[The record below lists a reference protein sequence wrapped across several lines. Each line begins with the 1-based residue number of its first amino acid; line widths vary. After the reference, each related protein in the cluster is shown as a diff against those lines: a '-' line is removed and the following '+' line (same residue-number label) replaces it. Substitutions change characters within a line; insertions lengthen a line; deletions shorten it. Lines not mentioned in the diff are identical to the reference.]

1 MIDIAI
7 YNSDQHTQT
16 RHAGLVAVVSTP
28 NGWRTVEP
36 PDLPASAGRI
46 ECVPSAS
53 GYTITVDCPHARFAR
68 TLEPLPRGMRIRL
81 AGRALLQV
89 GDSFLE
95 LIDPNNALANE
106 PPLEGL
112 SSDEFGKRRDPQTN
126 GPAPATIARW
136 FEALATLHRWPAN
149 CREFYENAARFVVDP
164 VGLDGAMILR
174 RNDASDWNIVAS
186 HLPYP
191 ELAVTYIRELVDQ
204 AARERRTLF
213 QSLNDQGH
221 AMVLSPLTGETGDV
235 VGMVYGYR
243 STHSTNG
250 RRGVRY
256 LEAHLV
262 ELLAQSV
269 SCGLSRLDADA
280 NAARQRVTLEQRF
293 SPTVAAEIELD
304 TLKLEATE
312 REVTVL
318 FADLRGF
325 STICTQLSASDT
337 YQMLGDVLDTL
348 TNIVLENGGTLIDY
362 YGDGLAAM
370 WNAPLDQ
377 PRHVALACET
387 ALAMQEALDSLSS
400 RWEHLL
406 AAPLAL
412 GVGIH
417 TGPAQVGNIGSHR
430 QHKYGPRGTTVNLAS
445 RLEQATKR
453 VEAPIVVTREVVS
466 QLAGDAIVYRLC
478 QAQLAGL
485 AQPIDLFALLP
496 PSTTAVTL
504 AAIPQYEAALAAF
517 EDGNLEAAKE
527 VLEAI
532 ETTAELPM
540 QFLLSEIR
548 REHHRRLGRR
558 VGDERTNGDSQ
569 VISLSAK

>member
-28 NGWRTVEP
+28 EGWRTVEP

-46 ECVPSAS
+46 ECIPSAS
-53 GYTITVDCPHARFAR
+53 GYTLTIDYPHARFAR

-81 AGRALLQV
+81 AGRAILQV

-95 LIDPNNALANE
+95 FIDPRSALAKE

-112 SSDEFGKRRDPQTN
+112 SSDEFGKRRDTQTN
-126 GPAPATIARW
+126 GPAPATVARW
-136 FEALATLHRWPAN
+136 FEALGTLHRWPAN
-149 CREFYENAARFVVDP
+149 CREFYNSAARFVVDP
-164 VGLDGAMILR
+164 VGLDGAMVLR
-174 RNDASDWNIVAS
+174 RSDSGDWNIVAS

-191 ELAVTYIRELVDQ
+191 ELGVAYLRELVDQ
-204 AARERRTLF
+204 AASERRTLF

-221 AMVLSPLTGETGDV
+221 AVVLSPLTTASGDV

-280 NAARQRVTLEQRF
+280 DAARQRVTLEQRF

-304 TLKLEATE
+304 THKLEASE
-312 REVTVL
+312 REVTVM

-325 STICTQLSASDT
+325 SAICTQLSASDT

-348 TNIVLENGGTLIDY
+348 TNIVLAHGGTLIDY

-377 PRHVALACET
+377 PRHVPLACQT
-387 ALAMQEALDSLSS
+387 ALAMQEALASLSD
-400 RWEHLL
+400 RWEPLL

-417 TGPAQVGNIGSHR
+417 TGPAQVGNIGSSR

-453 VEAPIVVTREVVS
+453 VEAPIVVTREVAS
-466 QLAGDAIVYRLC
+466 QLGGDAIVYRLC
-478 QAQLAGL
+478 QAQLAGIE
-485 AQPIDLFALLP
+485 QPIDLFAQLP
-496 PSTTAVTL
+496 SNTNAVTL

-517 EDGNLEAAKE
+517 EEGNLDAAKGL
-527 VLEAI
+527 LEAI
-532 ETTAELPM
+532 EPAAELPT

-558 VGDERTNGDSQ
+558 AGDERTTGDSQ